1 MTITTLII
9 PISVGQPYHEGRYLE
24 ELRAYLLA
32 SSYTTI
38 SIIVADTL
46 QRHNLLADDPT
57 LSEEAAAAQT
67 AAKGLDWISRNS
79 AFFRDIPNLTI
90 TRWSAALA
98 AEVSFSDVPA
108 ALAPTIEEQATPFV
122 SRMLCRNPHLSRDRL
137 MEYSRRYIAE
147 ELTVLRHW
155 WLSNNRAP
163 FAIYYP
169 RDTGPAFRAMNA
181 ICCDGAIRFLTRD
194 DIRSITHHQQQT
206 G

>member
-1 MTITTLII
+1 MTTTLII

-24 ELRAYLLA
+24 ELRTYLLA

-38 SIIVADTL
+38 RIIVADTL
-46 QRHNLLADDPT
+46 HRHNLLATDPT
-57 LSEEAAAAQT
+57 LSEEAATEQT
-67 AAKGLDWISRNS
+67 FANGQDWISRNS
-79 AFFRDIPNLTI
+79 AIFRDIPNLTI
-90 TRWSAALA
+90 ERWASASSAA
-98 AEVSFSDVPA
+98 VSLSLEIA
-108 ALAPTIEEQATPFV
+108 IEEQATPFV
-122 SRMLCRNPHLSRDRL
+122 SRTLCRNPHLSRNRL

-155 WLSNNRAP
+155 WLNNNRAP

-181 ICCDGAIRFLTRD
+181 ICCDGDIRFLTRD
-194 DIRSITHHQQQT
+194 DIRSSNTHHHQPQQT